1 MTLFFKAV
9 IFQLLLYFFSFE
21 QMDNPEPTFGLLV
34 TTVEGA
40 EKRLSFRSGDVITK
54 ATMMVGD
61 KVQFNISTNSV
72 TKEECAVN
80 VEILP
85 ETFLTDSEEQRKI
98 VSVFQLWSSMVI
110 WNLGNCLEVAIA
122 VVVD

>member
-1 MTLFFKAV
+1 
-9 IFQLLLYFFSFE
+9 
-21 QMDNPEPTFGLLV
+21 MDNPEPTLGLLV
-34 TTVEGA
+34 TTVEGT

-54 ATMMVGD
+54 ATMKVGD

-72 TKEECAVN
+72 TEEECAIN

-85 ETFLTDSEEQRKI
+85 ETFQTDSEEQRKI

-110 WNLGNCLEVAIA
+110 WRLGSCLEVAV

>member
-72 TKEECAVN
+72 TTKECAVN

-110 WNLGNCLEVAIA
+110 WNLGNCLEVAIV

>member
-1 MTLFFKAV
+1 
-9 IFQLLLYFFSFE
+9 
-21 QMDNPEPTFGLLV
+21 MDNPEPTFGLLV

>member
-1 MTLFFKAV
+1 
-9 IFQLLLYFFSFE
+9 
-21 QMDNPEPTFGLLV
+21 MDNPEPTFGLLV

-72 TKEECAVN
+72 TTEECAVN

-98 VSVFQLWSSMVI
+98 VSVFQLWSSMGI
-110 WNLGNCLEVAIA
+110 WNLGNCLEVATV